1 MSNSFDMSKVIA
13 PYQAKIDALSHRERM
28 LVLLTVVAT
37 IAAAWF
43 VLLLEPL
50 SQRADV
56 SRMEL
61 DTLRESVAAAN
72 QNLEDQILQL
82 AGTGGGERARVALL
96 HQRIDEIN
104 VTLGDY
110 AAELID
116 PAEMARV
123 IEEVLKEQDS
133 LSLVQM
139 RNTEPELLSTG
150 EEANVTA
157 FYRHGLEIEIE
168 GDFAA
173 CLDYLAEIESLPW
186 RLYWQVLDLEVIE
199 YPRNRVRLKVSTLS
213 LDEEWIGA

>member
-1 MSNSFDMSKVIA
+1 MNRLAEMSKVIA

-28 LVLLTVVAT
+28 LVLLTIIAT

-50 SQRADV
+50 SQRAEA
-56 SRMEL
+56 SRLEL
-61 DTLRESVAAAN
+61 DTLRQSVTAAN
-72 QNLEDQILQL
+72 QNLEDQIQQL
-82 AGTGGGERARVALL
+82 AGTGDGERARVAVL
-96 HQRIDEIN
+96 HKRIDEIN
-104 VTLGDY
+104 ATLGDY

-123 IEEVLKEQDS
+123 LEDVLKEQDS
-133 LSLVQM
+133 LSLVHM
-139 RNTEPELLSTG
+139 RNTEPEFLSTDQ
-150 EEANVTA
+150 ESDVTA

-173 CLDYLAEIESLPW
+173 CLDYLTEIEALPW